1 MTVFNNSL
9 NCAENEVSDRKP
21 VSTLQQQNSIP
32 YNNPIVPVA
41 EFFTNAT
48 RKAPKVSHDGQYIAF
63 LAQGQNKNK
72 NLQVEIQPLALYLQ
86 GLNEGRK
93 VVVTHPTHDI
103 RGYTWSLSSS
113 KYIIY
118 YQDKNGDENL
128 KLYRTNIHTLET
140 ICLTP
145 FEDVNLGELHSS
157 YIYQSKSKPNQCV
170 VSLNKIDKS
179 IFDLYKLD
187 LETAE
192 IELHMKN
199 PGNAIQFLCNDNLDV
214 LVYAEMAKDGSIHV
228 YCRGTAE
235 DNWRN
240 ILTVDANETLQVEAL
255 TDDGKSLLYQCS
267 KDEACTVLKKYKIE
281 SGAVEVLSRGNVDI
295 ADIKLNPQTN
305 TPEAVCYD
313 TGRRNWVILDEKV
326 KDDLNTLVSL
336 DDQ

>member
-140 ICLTP
+140 I
-145 FEDVNLGELHSS
+145 
-157 YIYQSKSKPNQCV
+157 
-170 VSLNKIDKS
+170 
-179 IFDLYKLD
+179 
-187 LETAE
+187 
-192 IELHMKN
+192 
-199 PGNAIQFLCNDNLDV
+199 
-214 LVYAEMAKDGSIHV
+214 
-228 YCRGTAE
+228 
-235 DNWRN
+235 
-240 ILTVDANETLQVEAL
+240 
-255 TDDGKSLLYQCS
+255 
-267 KDEACTVLKKYKIE
+267 
-281 SGAVEVLSRGNVDI
+281 
-295 ADIKLNPQTN
+295 
-305 TPEAVCYD
+305 
-313 TGRRNWVILDEKV
+313 
-326 KDDLNTLVSL
+326 
-336 DDQ
+336 